1 MSVETRPLTSHT
13 TGDTLAWDESG
24 SVTVDAFYRSAVRMA
39 QSLPPSQYVVNTC
52 QDRYLFMLGFA
63 AALISGRPTL
73 MPSSFTEKGSL
84 PNWTITRP
92 LEYFRPWVE

>member
-13 TGDTLAWDESG
+13 NGYALAWDESG
-24 SVTVDAFYRSAVRMA
+24 AVTVNAFYLSAVRMA

-73 MPSSFTEKGSL
+73 MPSSFTLSASQL
-84 PNWTITRP
+84 LTFLT
-92 LEYFRPWVE
+92 